1 MLTVIDNHSVDLARL
16 EPRGTVLD
24 VGCRGLRFARYFAER
39 NFRVIALDPGEIHPH
54 TSWIEFMPLALST
67 YTGNAKLVL
76 LDDPEARYT
85 VGEKDKVDRPH
96 QSVGCIS
103 LADLMSLCNVRD
115 FELIKLNMEGG
126 EFDILD
132 QLHAPVA
139 RQIVVSFHEHTPRKR
154 GQVAINDLIGK
165 LGKWYDV
172 IRHEWDE
179 RYCAGRNAWDTVL
192 IRR

>member
-1 MLTVIDNHSVDLARL
+1 MLTVIDNHSVDLDRL

-24 VGCRGLRFARYFAER
+24 VGCRGFRFADYFAER
-39 NFRVIALDPGEIHPH
+39 RFRVIALDPGEKHPQGG
-54 TSWIEFMPLALST
+54 WVEFMPLALAT
-67 YTGNAKLVL
+67 YNGSAKLVL
-76 LDDPEARYT
+76 MSDLEARYT
-85 VGEKDKVDRPH
+85 VGDQEEVDRPYL
-96 QSVGCIS
+96 SVGCIT
-103 LADLMSLCNVRD
+103 LRDLMSLCNVRD

-139 RQIVVSFHEHTPRKR
+139 KQIVVSFHEHTPRKR
-154 GQVAINDLIGK
+154 GQAAIDGLIQK

-172 IRHEWDE
+172 VRHEWDE

-192 IRR
+192 KRR